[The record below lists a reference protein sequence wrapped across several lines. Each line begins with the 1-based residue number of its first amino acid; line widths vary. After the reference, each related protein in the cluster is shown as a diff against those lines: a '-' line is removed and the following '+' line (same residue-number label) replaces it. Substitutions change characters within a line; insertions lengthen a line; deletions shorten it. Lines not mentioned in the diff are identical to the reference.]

1 MSRFFEVLKNL
12 VFPPRCAGCHALL
25 PPTKTG
31 MDAVFCKE
39 CTREWNAELCLQCP
53 TCFAAYPDCRCQPSI
68 LARAGSKGLVK
79 LAPYGDTSRER
90 VVRRIV
96 LDMKQK
102 ARRRT
107 TALLAK
113 ELALSLSV
121 ELSKLGWPTEHVV
134 LVHLPR
140 DAKKMRQSG
149 TDQAKALALALS
161 RHMGLTY
168 LPLLHRKKSSKEQKK
183 LTAKER
189 EANLRDAFTTGE
201 APKECYA
208 VLVDDV
214 VTTGASMSVG
224 VRALRKAGVKEVLC
238 LCVAQT
244 PKRH

>member
-1 MSRFFEVLKNL
+1 MSRFFEVLQNL
-12 VFPPRCAGCHALL
+12 VLPPRCAGCHTLL

-31 MDAVFCKE
+31 TDAVFCKE
-39 CTREWNAELCLQCP
+39 CNREWNAELCLQCP
-53 TCFAAYPDCRCQPSI
+53 TCFAAYPDCRCQPGV
-68 LARAGSKGLVK
+68 LGRVGSKGLVK
-79 LAPYGDTSRER
+79 LAPYGDTPRER

-113 ELALSLSV
+113 ELALSLSA
-121 ELSKLGWPTEHVV
+121 ELDKLGWPREHVV

-140 DAKKMRQSG
+140 DVKKARRSG
-149 TDQAKALALALS
+149 TDQAKALAQALA
-161 RHMGLTY
+161 RQTGLAH
-168 LPLLHRKKSSKEQKK
+168 LPLLRRKKRVKEQKK
-183 LTAKER
+183 LSAKAR
-189 EANLRDAFTTGE
+189 EANLRDAFAVSE
-201 APKECYA
+201 IPKECYA

-214 VTTGASMSVG
+214 VTTGASMSAG
-224 VRALRKAGVKEVLC
+224 VRALRGAGVKEVLC